1 LHLLV
6 LGQSNVANHGKRLS
20 HCDWGHYLHQG
31 EKKRL
36 SDPIPGGSGK
46 GGSVWTRLSPLLK
59 QSGLTDE
66 FIVSVLARG
75 GTSVGDWSSGGKCF
89 MPFEKDHLPALKGG
103 PTPVTHIIYHQGER
117 DTLLETGRKE
127 YVDAFRPLHKLLR
140 KNFPEAPIF
149 ICTASYRFGV
159 CSEAV
164 RDAQKEISE
173 TFDGCVFAVD
183 TDELGEAYRY
193 DNTHFND
200 LGLNTFADALFKA
213 LVPAIKV
220 KTKVARPVKNK
231 VAQKPARQAKPP
243 ARQKRGRR
251 ISIACFPKSGSTF
264 ITKSLARYC
273 DFPTAVI
280 ATTAEVQEIS
290 HVRLQKADAEHPSFI
305 TQTHFH
311 PTKHN
316 LRMLKRYGMDSVFI
330 YRNIFDCI
338 VSLRDMY
345 EERVEF
351 GKGIWEGSFT
361 SQWGYYNPNFN
372 KMSEKEQF
380 DYMIEGALSWYL
392 LCYATWMKKI
402 NEEGYPAIVLSY
414 EEFFSDTDKNFYD
427 LVDRLGLHDAEKASK
442 FSLPKREAGAEGVR
456 FNVGKVGRGKELLT
470 PTQQTRIIH
479 RAGIIE
485 KGTGCSLSKLF

>member
-1 LHLLV
+1 MHLLV

-20 HCDWGHYLHQG
+20 HCDWGQYFHQG
-31 EKKRL
+31 KKRRL
-36 SDPIPGGSGK
+36 VDPILGGSGK

-66 FIVSVLARG
+66 FIVSVLAQG
-75 GTSVGDWSSGGKCF
+75 GTSVSDWSSGGKCF
-89 MPFEKDHLPALKGG
+89 EPFEKDHIPALKSG

-117 DTLLETGRKE
+117 DTLLETSRQDYIE
-127 YVDAFRPLHKLLR
+127 AFKPLHKLLR
-140 KNFPEAPIF
+140 KSFPDVPIF
-149 ICTASYRFGV
+149 ICTASYRFGI
-159 CSEAV
+159 CSDDV
-164 RDAQKEISE
+164 REAQKEISE
-173 TFDGCVFAVD
+173 TFEGCVFAVD

-213 LVPAIKV
+213 FVPHIKERAE
-220 KTKVARPVKNK
+220 KPVIKNK
-231 VAQKPARQAKPP
+231 VSPKPTPRPKTAARQE
-243 ARQKRGRR
+243 RGRR

-290 HVRLQKADAEHPSFI
+290 HERLKKADSLHPSFI

-316 LRMLKRYGMDSVFI
+316 LRMLKQYGMDSVFI

-372 KMSEKEQF
+372 EMNQEEQF

-392 LCYATWMKKI
+392 LCFATWSKKI
-402 NEEGYPAIVLSY
+402 NDEGYPAIVLSY
-414 EEFFSDTDKNFYD
+414 EEFFSDVDKNFYE
-427 LVDRLGLHDAEKASK
+427 LVDSLGLYDAEKASN
-442 FSLPKREAGAEGVR
+442 FSLPKKESGAEGVR
-456 FNVGKVGRGKELLT
+456 FNVGKVGRGRELLT
-470 PTQQTRIIH
+470 KTQQMRIIE
-479 RAGIIE
+479 RANIIE
-485 KGTGCSLSKLF
+485 KGTGCSLSRLF